1 MLKKLFCLFISAVLL
16 CSLCPTQVFAET
28 GSKTE
33 ISESSSEI
41 SLVSVNL
48 WNYSATE
55 NYATKMDNAGGKN
68 GNFLYTEEDGS
79 IEWNVE
85 IETVGFYSIRLTY
98 YTMGGK
104 GASIVRNLYID
115 LSDEA
120 QGNGCVFSRAF
131 VNESDEITT
140 DDDGNQIRS
149 VQVEKEMWLTKD
161 FCDPNGYSSG
171 ALSFYLEPG
180 IHTIKLESVREP
192 MLIGAIE
199 LYIPQEPEL
208 YSEYVSKTDSLKISA
223 NIDPIYIQGEAANL
237 KSDSMLYQLSDRSS
251 SATQPSSAVKT
262 VLNTIGG
269 DKWSS
274 YGQWLCW
281 EFEVEQAG
289 YYKMSFRAKQ
299 DFVAGQP
306 SYRKIYISNGPDF
319 KELESVKFDY
329 MSGWQ
334 MYTVGNSD
342 GDYRLYLEPG
352 VYTLKMEVVLGE
364 MADIVQRVQQSM
376 EVLNEIYLSFLM
388 LIGPNPDKYRDY
400 QFKTYLPDELEALK
414 KQSEELEK
422 IYEDYLKLSET
433 GGSQAQSLKNLSDLT
448 AKMGNQPNK
457 IASVFSEFSDSISA
471 LGTWMTTARSQSLEV
486 DYIVFS
492 EYDDDLP
499 SPKASFFSNFVF
511 GFKQFIASFS
521 DEYSS
526 AKEENKDSVTVWL
539 STGRDQANALI
550 NMADNYFT
558 PETGIDTDIQ
568 LVVDGALLTAT
579 LAGRGPDV
587 ALSLAQNLPVNY
599 AIRGAVM
606 DLTQFEDLEEV
617 KGRFKDSAIEPLSFN
632 SAIYGLPETQSFYV
646 MFYRTDILKKLN
658 LSVPNTWDEVIAM
671 LPILNQ
677 NNMSFGLPIPMNTT
691 ATGVGFNAFA
701 MFLYQ
706 NGGSFY
712 TDNGKTALLDSDEAS
727 AAFKLWTDF
736 YTQYSLPYNYSFQ
749 NRFRSGE
756 IPIGIADY
764 GTYNVLSVF
773 APELNGLWD
782 FALVPGIQTEDGINR
797 TVSSSVT
804 ASVIMSDA
812 DNPEN
817 AWEFLKW
824 WTSGEMQDFFGN
836 EIESIMGTAGRY
848 QTANVE
854 SLEKIPWNTK
864 DLDVLLKQWEYTK
877 GIPEV
882 PGSYMTSRYVDF
894 GFKQVILGNTT
905 ETDPIQIL
913 INQNKR
919 INEEIK
925 AKRKEFGLD

>member
-16 CSLCPTQVFAET
+16 CSLYPAQVFAET
-28 GSKTE
+28 KSKAE
-33 ISESSSEI
+33 ILESYSENSA
-41 SLVSVNL
+41 VSIDL

-55 NYATKMDNAGGKN
+55 NYATKMDNAGDRN
-68 GNFLYTEEDGS
+68 GNFVYTDEDGS
-79 IEWNVE
+79 IEWTVE
-85 IETVGFYSIRLTY
+85 LETAGVYSIRLTY

-115 LSDEA
+115 SSDEA

-140 DDDGNQIRS
+140 DEDGNQIRS

-161 FCDPNGYSSG
+161 FCDPNGYDSG
-171 ALSFYLEPG
+171 SLEFYLEAG
-180 IHTIKLESVREP
+180 THKIKLESVREP

-199 LYIPQEPEL
+199 FYVPQEAQT
-208 YSEYVSKTDSLKISA
+208 YSEYVSKTDGLEVSA
-223 NIDPIYIQGEAANL
+223 DIDPIYIQGEDACL
-237 KSDSMLYQLSDRSS
+237 KSDSMLYELTDRSS
-251 SATQPSSAVKT
+251 SATQPSDAVKT

-269 DKWSS
+269 KKWSS

-289 YYKMSFRAKQ
+289 YYKMSLRAKQ
-299 DFVAGQP
+299 NFVAGQP
-306 SYRKIYISNGPDF
+306 SYRRIYISNGPDF
-319 KELESVKFDY
+319 GELDSVKFDY
-329 MSGWQ
+329 TSGWQ

-342 GDYRLYLEPG
+342 ETYRLYLEPG

-364 MADIVQRVQQSM
+364 MAEIIQRVEESM
-376 EVLNEIYLSFLM
+376 EVLNDIYLSFLM

-400 QFKTYLPDELEALK
+400 QFKTYLPEEIEALK
-414 KQSEELEK
+414 VQSKELEK
-422 IYEDYLKLSET
+422 LYEDYLKLCET
-433 GGSQAQSLKNLSDLT
+433 GGSQVQSLKNLSDLT
-448 AKMGNQPNK
+448 AKMADKPNK
-457 IASVFSEFSDSISA
+457 IASLFSEFSDSISA
-471 LGTWMTTARSQSLEV
+471 LGTWMTTARNQSLEV

-492 EYDDDLP
+492 EYDGDLP
-499 SPKASFFSNFVF
+499 ATKASFFSDLIF

-521 DEYSS
+521 NEYSFD
-526 AKEENKDSVTVWL
+526 KEENKDVVTVWL
-539 STGRDQANALI
+539 SSGRDQANALK

-558 PETGIDTDIQ
+558 PQTGINTDVQ
-568 LVVDGALLTAT
+568 LVVDGTLLTAT

-587 ALSLAQNLPVNY
+587 ALSLDQSLPVNY
-599 AIRGAVM
+599 AIRSAVM
-606 DLTQFEDLEEV
+606 DLTQFEGFDEV
-617 KGRFKDSAIEPLSFN
+617 KGRFKDSAIEPLSFDG
-632 SAIYGLPETQSFYV
+632 AVYGLPETQNFYV
-646 MFYRTDILKKLN
+646 MFYRTDILEKLN
-658 LSVPNTWDEVIAM
+658 LSVPETWDDVIAM

-677 NNMSFGLPIPMNTT
+677 NNLSFGLPIPMSTT
-691 ATGVGFNAFA
+691 ATGVGFKAFA

-706 NGGSFY
+706 NSGSFY
-712 TDNGKTALLDSDEAS
+712 TDGGETALLDSDEAS
-727 AAFKLWTDF
+727 DAFKMWTDF
-736 YTQYSLPYNYSFQ
+736 YTQYSLPYDYSFQ

-756 IPIGIADY
+756 VPIGIADY

-782 FALVPGIQTEDGINR
+782 FALVPGIQTEQGINR
-797 TVSSSVT
+797 TVSSTVT
-804 ASVIMSDA
+804 ASVVMSDA

-824 WTSGEMQDFFGN
+824 WTSADMQEFFGN
-836 EIESIMGTAGRY
+836 EIESIMGTAARY

-854 SLEKIPWNTK
+854 ALKKIPWSTK
-864 DLDVLLKQWEYTK
+864 DLEVLLEQWEYTK

-894 GFKQVILGNTT
+894 GFKQVVLGNTT